1 MKHILYLFLIVIT
14 FLSCSKK
21 QDKQTITETKPVKE
35 KIFITDSVVYEIV
48 NTVLELPEFKKDST
62 KYMLNTGNI
71 FIAPPSIIDE
81 GLYRYIYKNFA
92 KFDSIA
98 FDNQILKSR
107 DSYYKQ
113 EFIKSHQLI
122 DFDLTTPR
130 TRQQFDSLR
139 NIIKKNYRYHITVSL
154 PFFVNDSIV
163 FISYANPRIQ
173 EEFFM
178 KKINGKWM
186 RYENYSIEYKL

>member
-21 QDKQTITETKPVKE
+21 LDKQTITETKPVKE
-35 KIFITDSVVYEIV
+35 KIFIADSVVYEIV

-81 GLYRYIYKNFA
+81 GLYHYINKNFT

-130 TRQQFDSLR
+130 TNQQFDS
-139 NIIKKNYRYHITVSL
+139 IKNYIQKNYRNHISVSL
-154 PFFVNDSIV
+154 PFFVNDSIIL
-163 FISYANPRIQ
+163 ISYGNIDSQ

-178 KKINGKWM
+178 KKINGKWEY
-186 RYENYSIEYKL
+186 YENYSKAWK

>member
-1 MKHILYLFLIVIT
+1 MKQTFYLFIFVLA

-21 QDKQTITETKPVKE
+21 QDKETITEKKAIRE
-35 KIFITDSVVYEIV
+35 KIFITDSVVYKIV

-71 FIAPPSIIDE
+71 FIPPPSIIDD
-81 GLYRYIYKNFA
+81 GLYHYINKNFGN
-92 KFDSIA
+92 FDSFD

-113 EFIKSHQLI
+113 KFIKSHQLI
-122 DFDLTTPR
+122 DYDLTTPK
-130 TRQQFDSLR
+130 TREQFDSLR
-139 NIIKKNYRYHITVSL
+139 NHIQKNYRNHISVSL
-154 PFFVNDSIV
+154 PFFVNDNVV
-163 FISYANPRIQ
+163 FISYQNIHSQ

-178 KKINGKWM
+178 KKINGKWEY
-186 RYENYSIEYKL
+186 YEYFSKAWE

>member
-35 KIFITDSVVYEIV
+35 EKFITDSVVYEIV

-62 KYMLNTGNI
+62 KYMLNTANI
-71 FIAPPSIIDE
+71 FMYPPYLDEE
-81 GLYRYIYKNFA
+81 GLYHYINKNFGV
-92 KFDSIA
+92 FDSLD

-113 EFIKSHQLI
+113 EFIKSDLLI
-122 DFDLTTPR
+122 DYDLTTPK
-130 TRQQFDSLR
+130 TREQFDSL
-139 NIIKKNYRYHITVSL
+139 NNYIQKNYRNDISVSL
-154 PFFVNDSIV
+154 PFFVNDSVV
-163 FISYANPRIQ
+163 FISYGNIHGQ
-173 EEFFM
+173 KDFFM
-178 KKINGKWM
+178 KKINGKWV
-186 RYENYSIEYKL
+186 YYDNYSKAWK

>member
-21 QDKQTITETKPVKE
+21 LDKQTITETKPVKE

-71 FIAPPSIIDE
+71 FIAPLSIINE
-81 GLYRYIYKNFA
+81 GLYHYINKNFA

-130 TRQQFDSLR
+130 TNQQFDS
-139 NIIKKNYRYHITVSL
+139 IKNYIQKNYRNHISVSL
-154 PFFVNDSIV
+154 PFFVNDSIIL
-163 FISYANPRIQ
+163 ISYGNIDSQ

-178 KKINGKWM
+178 KKINGKWEY
-186 RYENYSIEYKL
+186 YENYSKAWK